1 MKKHINLS
9 DAPLFFFNKNRML
22 KNGSFLRGFAKCF
35 QSFKKSFFPSNL
47 QVKKRASSLL
57 PVNKTS
63 PTLPFS

>member
-35 QSFKKSFFPSNL
+35 QSFKKSLREPPPL
-47 QVKKRASSLL
+47 WVSL
-57 PVNKTS
+57 
-63 PTLPFS
+63 

>member
-35 QSFKKSFFPSNL
+35 QSFKKII
-47 QVKKRASSLL
+47 
-57 PVNKTS
+57 
-63 PTLPFS
+63 FSG